1 MSDLPQSPLRSP
13 EYLAP
18 VTPYV
23 PVVPDPNRLCSSDA
37 ECGHGD
43 AGCRRTD
50 TILVWEQ
57 EFNKYVTGSEYW
69 GMNDSFF
76 EFEGVSYYY
85 KPFLQKFIDSDKIA
99 MAEEEVTLKSIIPDF
114 DASNMSFVDMNTVIQ
129 AAPSGMPAFLDQT
142 DDFYMF
148 DSVGTNL
155 ITDETLTRDLLTKIQ
170 NTFFTGQYSIPC
182 FGMCDSLY
190 EKDGNLYW
198 TDLCRWSS
206 TSLNLL
212 KQGISMVSAD
222 GQSRN
227 FYPFLHSSQLSNS
240 DKQIITAFGN
250 YNASFSKQTFNII
263 DL

>member
-69 GMNDSFF
+69 GMNDCFF
-76 EFEGVSYYY
+76 EYEDVSYYY
-85 KPFLQKFIDSDKIA
+85 KPFLQKFIDNDKDGLA
-99 MAEEEVTLKSIIPDF
+99 EEVTAIKAIIPGF
-114 DASNMSFVDMNTVIQ
+114 DPDMSFANMDTVIQ
-129 AAPSGMPAFLDQT
+129 AAPSGMPEFIGET
-142 DDFYMF
+142 NDFYQF
-148 DSVGTNL
+148 KSVGTNL
-155 ITDETLTRDLLTKIQ
+155 ITAETLTKDLLIKIQ
-170 NTFFTGQYSIPC
+170 NTFFTGQYCIPA

-198 TDLCRWSS
+198 TDLSRWASP
-206 TSLNLL
+206 SLDVL
-212 KQGISMVSAD
+212 KRGISMVSAD
-222 GQSRN
+222 GTARN
-227 FYPFLHSSQLSNS
+227 FYPFDSSQLSDA
-240 DKQIITAFGN
+240 DKEIITAFGN
-250 YNASFSKQTFNII
+250 YNASFGKQTFNII